1 MKSSIKRAGVT
12 LACALGLAACGG
24 GDGDLY
30 LTGQLYNVTA
40 DGMVLQNNGGDDL
53 TIVKNQTDFQFANRV
68 STDDQ
73 FNVTVKTPPKN
84 SSGCE
89 VFNGKA
95 RANYYTIAQIRISC
109 TIRTH
114 ELTVAINGLKPTSSG
129 LILVNGSDKQEV
141 PAGAQTS
148 QKMAK
153 VYEDA
158 PYGITVFQ
166 NPTDAATGAKQT
178 CTVSGGD
185 TGSGSGTMKDADLNG
200 TVVVTCV

>member
-30 LTGQLYNVTA
+30 LTGLVYNVTA

-53 TIVKNQTDFQFANRV
+53 TILAGQTDFQFANRV

-73 FNVTVKTPPKN
+73 FNITVKTPPKN
-84 SSGCE
+84 AESCQ
-89 VFNGKA
+89 VINGKA
-95 RANYYTIAQIRISC
+95 RANYYTIQQIRVTC
-109 TIRTH
+109 TIKTH
-114 ELTVAINGLKPTSSG
+114 ELTVALKGLKPTSSG

-148 QKMAK
+148 QKMNN

-158 PYGITVFQ
+158 PYGVTVFQ
-166 NPTDAATGAKQT
+166 NPTDSATGAKQS

-185 TGSGSGTMKDADLNG
+185 TGTGTGTMRDANLNG
-200 TVVVTCV
+200 NVVVTCV

>member
-30 LTGQLYNVTA
+30 LTGLLYNVTA

-53 TIVKNQTDFQFANRV
+53 TIVAGQTDFQFANRV

-73 FNVTVKTPPKN
+73 FNITVKTPPKN
-84 SSGCE
+84 SSGCD

-95 RANYYTIAQIRISC
+95 RANYYTIQQVRISC
-109 TIRTH
+109 TIKTH
-114 ELTVAINGLKPTSSG
+114 ALTVAVNGLKPTSSG
-129 LILVNGSDKQEV
+129 LILVNGSDKQTV
-141 PAGAQTS
+141 PAGATS
-148 QKMAK
+148 QKMTD
-153 VYEDA
+153 VYEGSA
-158 PYGITVFQ
+158 YGVTVFQ
-166 NPTDAATGAKQT
+166 NPTDSATGAKQT

-185 TGSGSGTMKDADLNG
+185 TGTGTGVMKEADLTNS
-200 TVVVTCV
+200 VVVTCV

>member
-30 LTGQLYNVTA
+30 LTGSLYNVTA

-53 TIVKNQTDFQFANRV
+53 AIVAGQTSFQFGNRV

-73 FNVTVKTPPKN
+73 FNVTVKTPPNN
-84 SSGCE
+84 SSGCT
-89 VFNGKA
+89 VQNGKA
-95 RANYYTIAQIRISC
+95 RANYYTIAQISVVC

-114 ELTVAINGLKPTSSG
+114 TLTVAVNGLKPTSSG

-141 PAGAQTS
+141 PAGATS
-148 QKMAK
+148 QQMAP
-153 VYEDA
+153 VYEDG
-158 PYGITVFQ
+158 PYGITVLQ
-166 NPTDAATGAKQT
+166 NPTDSATGAKQT

-185 TGSGSGTMKDADLNG
+185 TGTGTGIVKSIDIDR

>member
-12 LACALGLAACGG
+12 LACALSLAACGG

-53 TIVKNQTDFQFANRV
+53 TIVAGQTDFQFANRV

-84 SSGCE
+84 SSGCD

-109 TIRTH
+109 TIKTH
-114 ELTVAINGLKPTSSG
+114 ALTVAVNGLKPTSSG

-141 PAGAQTS
+141 PAGATS
-148 QKMAK
+148 QKMTN
-153 VYEDA
+153 VYEGSA
-158 PYGITVFQ
+158 YGVTVFQ
-166 NPTDAATGAKQT
+166 NPTDSATGAKQS

-185 TGSGSGTMKDADLNG
+185 TGTGTGVMKEADLNG
-200 TVVVTCV
+200 NVVVTCV